1 MQYVSEHT
9 INFSIFVYY
18 IPDISSWGNK
28 MDSNIPKT
36 SYAMIDTNGK

>member
-1 MQYVSEHT
+1 MQYVSEHKL
-9 INFSIFVYY
+9 ISAFLFIIFLILAV
-18 IPDISSWGNK
+18 GEK